1 MNVDSIMPAKERQL
15 STTDLTNAKA
25 ATLEIHVEEGYVG
38 SLFQRRDGDYL
49 GLLMSLVCLF
59 LRRNYSNYHTLHSHC
74 RSGNKSLN
82 LRIHHRRNQGCYI
95 HWHNYFHSRFRSLHR
110 FLPGNRVNY
119 MKAIGSWHL
128 ILRLIEPVLEVQMMW
143 LILRTGIFYHPPLK
157 VWVQDELL
165 RRRMTWVLMA
175 KTP

>member
-1 MNVDSIMPAKERQL
+1 
-15 STTDLTNAKA
+15 
-25 ATLEIHVEEGYVG
+25 
-38 SLFQRRDGDYL
+38 
-49 GLLMSLVCLF
+49 MSLVCLF

-143 LILRTGIFYHPPLK
+143 LILRTGIIYHPSSK

-175 KTP
+175 KTPRLYWSLSKGQLTNSDVREDRSLTSSLTFPWLTRGCHCLRDLIDCYRGAV